1 MTEKEEILKQNQ
13 LKALQLKQLQSL
25 PLELKVEKTKA
36 RIREWINYWGKDH
49 VYVSFSGGKDST
61 VLLHLVRS
69 EFPDVV
75 AVFSDTGLEYPE
87 IKDFVRKQSNI
98 EIVKPKKTFLQV
110 IQEEGYPVISKKV
123 AQQIRTIQNP
133 NGKNDASI
141 KLYLTGEKRDGTQ
154 TKWFKL
160 PKKYIELANSDI
172 KVSEKCCDYI
182 KKQPL
187 KDYEKI
193 SDKKAIIGTLAC
205 ESKQRE
211 AGYLKTGCNAFEGK
225 QKSQPIS
232 FWMEEDILQYIKDNN
247 LEIASV
253 YGDVVEEDGKLKL
266 TKCQRT
272 GCMFCMFGVHLEKDK
287 NRFQQMKETHPQ
299 IYDYCINKLGIGR
312 VLDFIGVKYD

>member
-1 MTEKEEILKQNQ
+1 M
-13 LKALQLKQLQSL
+13 QSL
-25 PLELKVEKTKA
+25 PLDIKVEKTKA
-36 RIREWINYWGKDH
+36 RIREWVDYWGKDK

-69 EFPDVV
+69 MYPNIE

-87 IKDFVRKQSNI
+87 IKEFVKTI
-98 EIVKPKKTFLQV
+98 ENVYTVKPKKTFLQV
-110 IQEEGYPVISKKV
+110 IQEEGFPVISKKV

-141 KLYLTGEKRDGTQ
+141 KLYLTGEKRDGSI

-160 PKKYIELANSDI
+160 PKKYLDLANSDI

-187 KDYEKI
+187 KDYEKQT
-193 SDKKAIIGTLAC
+193 SKKAIIGTLAC

-232 FWMEEDILQYIKDNN
+232 FWMEEDILQYIKDNQIK
-247 LEIASV
+247 IASV
-253 YGDVVEEDGKLKL
+253 YGDIIEDEDGRLKL
-266 TKCQRT
+266 SKLQRT
-272 GCMFCMFGVHLEKDK
+272 GCMFCMFGVHLEKGK

-299 IYDYCINKLGIGR
+299 IYDYCINKLGMGK
-312 VLDFIGVKYD
+312 VLDFIGVKY